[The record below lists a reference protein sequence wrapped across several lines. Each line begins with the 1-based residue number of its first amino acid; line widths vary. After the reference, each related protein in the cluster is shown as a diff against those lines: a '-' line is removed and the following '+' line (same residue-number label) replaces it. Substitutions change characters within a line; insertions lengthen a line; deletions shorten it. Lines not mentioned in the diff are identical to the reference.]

1 MEQELLKELDDT
13 EIEFSGAISSFNDDE
28 FNIVPFEGS
37 WTAGQVAKHILLS
50 ASSLR
55 VLYGPVKKT
64 SRPPDGRIEDLKSVF
79 LDFNLKMKS
88 PDFIIPEKKDYQRSQ
103 LQDDFKKT
111 ASQLKEAVKTL
122 DLSEIC
128 VDTPSVLGELTRLEL
143 ISFIILHTKRH
154 TRQLKNI
161 KSHMMAKVS

>member
-37 WTAGQVAKHILLS
+37 WTAGQVAKHVLLS

-64 SRPPDGRIEDLKSVF
+64 IAATRNRESDRFHHE
-79 LDFNLKMKS
+79 
-88 PDFIIPEKKDYQRSQ
+88 
-103 LQDDFKKT
+103 LQFEKT
-111 ASQLKEAVKTL
+111 AGTACFLKTEENDFTVRTVY
-122 DLSEIC
+122 LSVHQWSC
-128 VDTPSVLGELTRLEL
+128 R
-143 ISFIILHTKRH
+143 
-154 TRQLKNI
+154 
-161 KSHMMAKVS
+161 

>member
-1 MEQELLKELDDT
+1 M
-13 EIEFSGAISSFNDDE
+13 
-28 FNIVPFEGS
+28 
-37 WTAGQVAKHILLS
+37 
-50 ASSLR
+50 
-55 VLYGPVKKT
+55 LYGPVKKT

-88 PDFIIPEKKDYQRSQ
+88 PDFIIPEKKDYHRSQ

-154 TRQLKNI
+154 THQLENI